1 MKSELSK
8 QAIKFLKRLPQKHEL
23 QVVRRIAN
31 LTENPL
37 APDVKKVSGSDY
49 FRVDS
54 GEYRIVYEVRSEVL
68 FVWLVGKRN
77 DDEVYR
83 RLRRMLR

>member
-1 MKSELSK
+1 MK
-8 QAIKFLKRLPQKHEL
+8 
-23 QVVRRIAN
+23 RIAN
-31 LTENPL
+31 LAENPF

-49 FRVDS
+49 LRADS
-54 GEYRIVYEVRSEVL
+54 GEYRIIYELRGEVL

-83 RLRRMLR
+83 KFRRMIK